1 MHPDHRALLDQ
12 LRQASRPKSHGWPDP
27 AGYLGAERVFH
38 NVTVPDQRR
47 IAKAWILAHKAAAPK
62 DVLAVVD
69 SLFAGPS
76 HEEKTLAA
84 LVLASHSKARA
95 QFGPVEMDR
104 WLDHLEGWA
113 EIDSLCQNLFTAEEM
128 LADWPAWRVLIQTLA
143 RDPNINKRRAA
154 LVLLN
159 GPVHRSGDPRFAE
172 LAFQVI
178 ERLKAER
185 PILITKAV
193 SWLLRAMTT
202 RHAAAV
208 AAYVEAQ
215 AASLPAIAV
224 REARTKLAT
233 GRKQARVKAPGG
245 GAG

>member
-84 LVLASHSKARA
+84 LVLASHSKAGRSSGRSRWTAGSITSRA
-95 QFGPVEMDR
+95 GPR
-104 WLDHLEGWA
+104 
-113 EIDSLCQNLFTAEEM
+113 STAF
-128 LADWPAWRVLIQTLA
+128 ARICSPPRRCWP
-143 RDPNINKRRAA
+143 
-154 LVLLN
+154 
-159 GPVHRSGDPRFAE
+159 
-172 LAFQVI
+172 
-178 ERLKAER
+178 
-185 PILITKAV
+185 
-193 SWLLRAMTT
+193 
-202 RHAAAV
+202 
-208 AAYVEAQ
+208 
-215 AASLPAIAV
+215 
-224 REARTKLAT
+224 T
-233 GRKQARVKAPGG
+233 GRPG
-245 GAG
+245 AC